1 MSSKLITTLHYNVTV
16 WYWQKKGHI
25 DQWIEKSPEIDPY
38 KYSKLIFHK
47 AQMQSDEE
55 RIVYMSKWLE
65 QVDNQMPKNEHK
77 HIFHN
82 LHKN

>member
-1 MSSKLITTLHYNVTV
+1 MLQCGTGKR
-16 WYWQKKGHI
+16 KGTQI
-25 DQWIEKSPEIDPY
+25 NGIEKSPEIDPY

-55 RIVYMSKWLE
+55 RIVYMNKCLE
-65 QVDNQMPKNEHK
+65 QLDNQMPKNEHK
-77 HIFHN
+77 HVSHN

>member
-1 MSSKLITTLHYNVTV
+1 MKHTIPWKTSYQKWYKCKTDTTTNTKKL
-16 WYWQKKGHI
+16 
-25 DQWIEKSPEIDPY
+25 EIDPY